1 MKINKDDIKKRI
13 TYRASYRG
21 TKELDILISTFV
33 SNIIDD
39 LSYDELDQL
48 EKFVNLD
55 DRDLIKLN
63 KLKIPYNINVG
74 DKIFIPKKKNYSVI
88 DQLVAEIVYSLK
100 SEIKKNQNFNNKIIK
115 DSPKFIWPAKG
126 ILIKKF
132 GSGLSFFIIEY
143 LSI

>member
-13 TYRASYRG
+13 IYRASYRG

-63 KLKIPYNINVG
+63 KNFTENKDKNLNKIYKMFYN
-74 DKIFIPKKKNYSVI
+74 FIP
-88 DQLVAEIVYSLK
+88 L
-100 SEIKKNQNFNNKIIK
+100 
-115 DSPKFIWPAKG
+115 
-126 ILIKKF
+126 
-132 GSGLSFFIIEY
+132 
-143 LSI
+143 